1 MNFKDFGLREW
12 LVIIFIILGL
22 AAFVFEDYFKP
33 KIYEAEGVGIGY
45 NDDITLKVKAYKK
58 KDKTIRVTEIE
69 VKHGDTDE
77 IGGVALQKLVDD
89 VKDISYIE
97 SLDGYLFILT
107 RDSKLFIYDENTLEQ
122 IGSIELGWEVSHRM
136 KVIKK
141 KG

>member
-12 LVIIFIILGL
+12 LVIIFITLGL

-89 VKDISYIE
+89 VKAKQRFDDIDMVAGATFSSEDFKEALDTAIE
-97 SLDGYLFILT
+97 DI
-107 RDSKLFIYDENTLEQ
+107 RNQ
-122 IGSIELGWEVSHRM
+122 Q
-136 KVIKK
+136 
-141 KG
+141 

>member
-1 MNFKDFGLREW
+1 MNFKDFGIREW

-89 VKDISYIE
+89 VKAKQRFDGIDMVAGATFSSEGFKEALDTAIEDI
-97 SLDGYLFILT
+97 
-107 RDSKLFIYDENTLEQ
+107 RNQ
-122 IGSIELGWEVSHRM
+122 Q
-136 KVIKK
+136 
-141 KG
+141 

>member
-89 VKDISYIE
+89 VKAKQRFDDIDMVAGATFSSEDFKEALDTAIE
-97 SLDGYLFILT
+97 DI
-107 RDSKLFIYDENTLEQ
+107 RNQ
-122 IGSIELGWEVSHRM
+122 Q
-136 KVIKK
+136 
-141 KG
+141 

>member
-1 MNFKDFGLREW
+1 M

-45 NDDITLKVKAYKK
+45 IGDITLKVKAYKK

-69 VKHGDTDE
+69 VEHGDTDE

-89 VKDISYIE
+89 IKAKQRFDDIDMVAGATFSSE
-97 SLDGYLFILT
+97 GFKEALDIAIDDI
-107 RDSKLFIYDENTLEQ
+107 RNQE
-122 IGSIELGWEVSHRM
+122 
-136 KVIKK
+136 
-141 KG
+141 

>member
-89 VKDISYIE
+89 VKAKQRFDDTDMVAGATFSSEGFKEALDTAIEDI
-97 SLDGYLFILT
+97 
-107 RDSKLFIYDENTLEQ
+107 RNQ
-122 IGSIELGWEVSHRM
+122 Q
-136 KVIKK
+136 
-141 KG
+141 

>member
-45 NDDITLKVKAYKK
+45 IGDITLKVKAYKK

-69 VKHGDTDE
+69 VGHGDTDE
-77 IGGVALQKLVDD
+77 IGGVALQKLVDE
-89 VKDISYIE
+89 VKAKQRFDDIDMVTGATFSSEGFKEALDTAIE
-97 SLDGYLFILT
+97 DI
-107 RDSKLFIYDENTLEQ
+107 RNQE
-122 IGSIELGWEVSHRM
+122 
-136 KVIKK
+136 
-141 KG
+141 

>member
-45 NDDITLKVKAYKK
+45 IGDITLKVKAYKK

-69 VKHGDTDE
+69 VEHGDTDE
-77 IGGVALQKLVDD
+77 IGGVAFQKLVDD
-89 VKDISYIE
+89 IKAKQRFDAIDLVAGATFSSEGFKEALDIAIDDIRNQE
-97 SLDGYLFILT
+97 
-107 RDSKLFIYDENTLEQ
+107 
-122 IGSIELGWEVSHRM
+122 
-136 KVIKK
+136 
-141 KG
+141 

>member
-89 VKDISYIE
+89 VKAKQRFDDIDMVAGATFS
-97 SLDGYLFILT
+97 SLNHG
-107 RDSKLFIYDENTLEQ
+107 
-122 IGSIELGWEVSHRM
+122 
-136 KVIKK
+136 
-141 KG
+141 

>member
-22 AAFVFEDYFKP
+22 AAFIFEDYFKP

-69 VKHGDTDE
+69 VEHGDTDE

-89 VKDISYIE
+89 VKAKQRFDDIDMVAGATFSSEGFEEALDTAIE
-97 SLDGYLFILT
+97 DI
-107 RDSKLFIYDENTLEQ
+107 RNQ
-122 IGSIELGWEVSHRM
+122 Q
-136 KVIKK
+136 
-141 KG
+141 

>member
-89 VKDISYIE
+89 VKAKQRFDDIDMVAGATFSSGGFKEALDTAIE
-97 SLDGYLFILT
+97 DI
-107 RDSKLFIYDENTLEQ
+107 RNQ
-122 IGSIELGWEVSHRM
+122 Q
-136 KVIKK
+136 
-141 KG
+141 

>member
-89 VKDISYIE
+89 VKAKQRFDGIDMVAGATFSSEGFKEALDTAIEDI
-97 SLDGYLFILT
+97 
-107 RDSKLFIYDENTLEQ
+107 RNQ
-122 IGSIELGWEVSHRM
+122 Q
-136 KVIKK
+136 
-141 KG
+141 

>member
-89 VKDISYIE
+89 VKAKQRFDIDMVAGATFSSEGFKEALDTAIE
-97 SLDGYLFILT
+97 DI
-107 RDSKLFIYDENTLEQ
+107 RNQ
-122 IGSIELGWEVSHRM
+122 Q
-136 KVIKK
+136 
-141 KG
+141 

>member
-77 IGGVALQKLVDD
+77 IGGVALQKLADD
-89 VKDISYIE
+89 VKAKQRFDDIDMVAGATFSSE
-97 SLDGYLFILT
+97 GFKEALDIAIDDI
-107 RDSKLFIYDENTLEQ
+107 RNQE
-122 IGSIELGWEVSHRM
+122 
-136 KVIKK
+136 
-141 KG
+141 